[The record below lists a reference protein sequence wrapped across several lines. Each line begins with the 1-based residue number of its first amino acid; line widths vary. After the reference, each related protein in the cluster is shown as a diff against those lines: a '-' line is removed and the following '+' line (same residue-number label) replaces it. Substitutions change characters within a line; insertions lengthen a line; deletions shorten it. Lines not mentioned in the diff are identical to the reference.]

1 MRELCFV
8 GLGGFFGA
16 IARYGLSGLVQR
28 LAGGT
33 FPVGT
38 LAVNTVGCLVIG
50 ILAALVEDR
59 PMLSPSMRLFLMMGL
74 LGSFTT
80 FSTFGH
86 ETVELLREGSV
97 RAALSNILAN
107 VLLGIVAVVVGHTL
121 VRLVRYPGVG
131 S

>member
-16 IARYGLSGLVQR
+16 IARYGLSGLVHR
-28 LAGGT
+28 LVGGT
-33 FPVGT
+33 FPSGT
-38 LAVNTVGCLVIG
+38 LAVNTLGCLVIG
-50 ILAALVEDR
+50 ILAGLAEDR
-59 PMLSPSMRLFLMMGL
+59 QLFSSSTRLFLMIGL

-121 VRLVRYPGVG
+121 VRLVR
-131 S
+131 